1 MRIQAALDS
10 VEQRLEETGDRGQM
24 AFNQM
29 LQGSAA
35 EEKTVGGAFARF
47 GLGLLPGFDTAMDVQ
62 DLRYDSAHR
71 DEVSNWQLAMD
82 YAGLIPVFGE
92 VADAGK
98 ALRNLGRAAE
108 ALDTGGDTTRT
119 LNQLEDAAEALKAA
133 DNMGE
138 ALDTGGDILNEAR
151 RAGLAAGEAAA
162 ATAKNSATAAEV
174 GIDMSRAALRE
185 QRKAELLA
193 TITNQLYENS
203 IEIDELTPC
212 LRRTS
217 DGAIVNTTTNDIMP
231 TKSQFQDWEFDWTI
245 PAKDGFTV
253 RALRADGDER
263 IQGLLAFRPEPRSK
277 AVFVELVESAPFN
290 NAHNKIFSGKD
301 YTGVGGHLFAEAVKE
316 SYDQGFGGFIYFRA
330 KTDLIEYYQSELGAT
345 LWNPRERIMAIDERS
360 AVQLYA
366 RYYPEG

>member
-151 RAGLAAGEAAA
+151 RAGLAAEQTKSRRGAFAAPALSGASVFVNNLHFGDKREAQEALAVQIAAVQVHAAGLGVVVACVVIQTAVGVDAGAVDRDVPSAGVGEAKAA
-162 ATAKNSATAAEV
+162 V
-174 GIDMSRAALRE
+174 HLHRRE
-185 QRKAELLA
+185 QMEKLTDRG
-193 TITNQLYENS
+193 QLV
-203 IEIDELTPC
+203 
-212 LRRTS
+212 RRT
-217 DGAIVNTTTNDIMP
+217 DR
-231 TKSQFQDWEFDWTI
+231 
-245 PAKDGFTV
+245 V
-253 RALRADGDER
+253 RAPKGDALKARHRRHIARQTERAETLTIGLER
-263 IQGLLAFRPEPRSK
+263 QRFGKSVFAGIRP
-277 AVFVELVESAPFN
+277 
-290 NAHNKIFSGKD
+290 
-301 YTGVGGHLFAEAVKE
+301 
-316 SYDQGFGGFIYFRA
+316 QRA
-330 KTDLIEYYQSELGAT
+330 IL
-345 LWNPRERIMAIDERS
+345 
-360 AVQLYA
+360 
-366 RYYPEG
+366 